1 MAAIGKIRQHYGILV
16 IIIGLAL
23 LAFVLG
29 DLFKSTNR
37 RSQTDVAIVNGD
49 KISYQS
55 FANRAEQSI
64 QNQKAM
70 SGSMTEE
77 EQFNIRQQ
85 TLNYMIREII
95 MGEEF
100 EDLGIAVTSEE
111 LSDQFLGEKPNQY
124 VLQSFSDRDGNF
136 DRQGLVDYLN
146 NFDNLSPE
154 YQVRWL
160 NFENAIAEDRLNTK
174 YESLLKHG
182 FYMPKK
188 IADRYNDNKNY
199 KRTAEVYAVRYTT
212 IPDSTVVVTEQDKRD
227 YYNNVKAK
235 YQTDATRGIDYV
247 VFELKP
253 SEADKNVTREYMEN
267 VKQGLASTSNVEE
280 FVKLT
285 SDTPFDTTWVDIK
298 TLPAD
303 VEKAVADNKVGFVY
317 GPYEDGDNYKV
328 ARIMEKAKKEDGVVK
343 ARLAVVTKEI
353 AISQET
359 DQAFVAEVNKFVI
372 ENKTAEQFNASVE
385 AQGLNKRTYQSIREN
400 TSRIAGIDSPR
411 EIVRWTFNDKTNIG
425 DVKMFDNG
433 NKFVV
438 AVLTKKVAEGD
449 APYEDIVERYDLQ
462 IKKVNKGKMIA
473 AKMKAYG
480 TDYDKMINELGGE
493 KTDVEN
499 ITFDGRGFGSFGVEE
514 KIGGTALGMKEGIYS
529 APIEGGNACVIMKVT
544 GTTPAPATDYETITK
559 ERRTRFNNN
568 ITSSNY
574 YSALLDN
581 ADVVNNGVLFF

>member
-1 MAAIGKIRQHYGILV
+1 
-16 IIIGLAL
+16 
-23 LAFVLG
+23 
-29 DLFKSTNR
+29 
-37 RSQTDVAIVNGD
+37 
-49 KISYQS
+49 
-55 FANRAEQSI
+55 
-64 QNQKAM
+64 
-70 SGSMTEE
+70 
-77 EQFNIRQQ
+77 
-85 TLNYMIREII
+85 
-95 MGEEF
+95 
-100 EDLGIAVTSEE
+100 
-111 LSDQFLGEKPNQY
+111 
-124 VLQSFSDRDGNF
+124 
-136 DRQGLVDYLN
+136 
-146 NFDNLSPE
+146 
-154 YQVRWL
+154 
-160 NFENAIAEDRLNTK
+160 
-174 YESLLKHG
+174 
-182 FYMPKK
+182 
-188 IADRYNDNKNY
+188 
-199 KRTAEVYAVRYTT
+199 
-212 IPDSTVVVTEQDKRD
+212 
-227 YYNNVKAK
+227 
-235 YQTDATRGIDYV
+235 
-247 VFELKP
+247 
-253 SEADKNVTREYMEN
+253 MEN

-544 GTTPAPATDYETITK
+544 GTTPAPATDYEAITK

>member
-212 IPDSTVVVTEQDKRD
+212 IPDSTVVVTEQDKLD

-303 VEKAVADNKVGFVY
+303 VEKAVTDNKVGFVY

-359 DQAFVAEVNKFVI
+359 DQAFVAEVNKFII

-544 GTTPAPATDYETITK
+544 GTTPAPATDYEAITK

>member
-544 GTTPAPATDYETITK
+544 GSTPAPATDYEAITK

>member
-544 GTTPAPATDYETITK
+544 GTTPAPATDYEAITK
-559 ERRTRFNNN
+559 ERRTRSNNN

>member
-544 GTTPAPATDYETITK
+544 GTTPAPATDYEAITK

>member
-1 MAAIGKIRQHYGILV
+1 
-16 IIIGLAL
+16 
-23 LAFVLG
+23 
-29 DLFKSTNR
+29 LFKSTNR

-544 GTTPAPATDYETITK
+544 GTTPAPATDYEAITK

>member
-212 IPDSTVVVTEQDKRD
+212 IPDSTVVVTEQDKLD

-235 YQTDATRGIDYV
+235 YQTDAMRGIDYV

-544 GTTPAPATDYETITK
+544 GTTPAPATDYEAITK

>member
-328 ARIMEKAKKEDGVVK
+328 ARIMEKATKEDGVVK

-544 GTTPAPATDYETITK
+544 GTTPAPATDYEAITK

>member
-544 GTTPAPATDYETITK
+544 GTTPAPATDYEAITK

-581 ADVVNNGVLFF
+581 ADVINNGVLFF

>member
-411 EIVRWTFNDKTNIG
+411 EIVRWTFNDNTNIG

-544 GTTPAPATDYETITK
+544 GTTPAPATDYEAITK

>member
-1 MAAIGKIRQHYGILV
+1 MI
-16 IIIGLAL
+16 
-23 LAFVLG
+23 
-29 DLFKSTNR
+29 
-37 RSQTDVAIVNGD
+37 
-49 KISYQS
+49 
-55 FANRAEQSI
+55 
-64 QNQKAM
+64 
-70 SGSMTEE
+70 
-77 EQFNIRQQ
+77 FN
-85 TLNYMIREII
+85 
-95 MGEEF
+95 
-100 EDLGIAVTSEE
+100 
-111 LSDQFLGEKPNQY
+111 
-124 VLQSFSDRDGNF
+124 
-136 DRQGLVDYLN
+136 
-146 NFDNLSPE
+146 
-154 YQVRWL
+154 
-160 NFENAIAEDRLNTK
+160 
-174 YESLLKHG
+174 
-182 FYMPKK
+182 
-188 IADRYNDNKNY
+188 
-199 KRTAEVYAVRYTT
+199 
-212 IPDSTVVVTEQDKRD
+212 
-227 YYNNVKAK
+227 
-235 YQTDATRGIDYV
+235 
-247 VFELKP
+247 
-253 SEADKNVTREYMEN
+253 
-267 VKQGLASTSNVEE
+267 
-280 FVKLT
+280 
-285 SDTPFDTTWVDIK
+285 
-298 TLPAD
+298 
-303 VEKAVADNKVGFVY
+303 
-317 GPYEDGDNYKV
+317 
-328 ARIMEKAKKEDGVVK
+328 
-343 ARLAVVTKEI
+343 VVTKEI

-544 GTTPAPATDYETITK
+544 GTTPAPATDYEAITK

>member
-212 IPDSTVVVTEQDKRD
+212 IPDSTVVVTEQDKLD

-235 YQTDATRGIDYV
+235 YQTDAMRGIDYV

-433 NKFVV
+433 NKFVL

-544 GTTPAPATDYETITK
+544 GTTPAPATDYEAITK